1 MIKKQGFT
9 LIELL
14 VVVLII
20 GILSAVALPQYTKA
34 VEKAR
39 AAEAISTLNG
49 LYRQYQLCRLEE
61 TDERDCDESGTF
73 DNYNVPPPGVK
84 LSNDCYKTKDWY
96 YCPPAQ
102 SDIMAIR
109 ISASSSDSSPYRN
122 SPGYLTIWGY
132 GYGSNQDDC
141 LGTISCQAGTDPD
154 FCKNIGFTATKA
166 GCSGRVQP

>member
-1 MIKKQGFT
+1 MKGFT

-39 AAEAISTLNG
+39 VSEAISTLNG

-61 TDERDCDESGTF
+61 ADTRDCDESYSF
-73 DNYNVPPPGVK
+73 DNYNVPPPGTK
-84 LSNDCYKTKDWY
+84 LSGGCYKTKDWY
-96 YCPPAQ
+96 YCPPGQ

-109 ISASSSDSSPYRN
+109 LSPSSSDSSPYSN
-122 SPGYLTIWGY
+122 AKGTLTIWGY
-132 GYGSNQDDC
+132 GWGSSGQDC
-141 LGTISCQAGTDPD
+141 LGTITCGTGTDTD
-154 FCKNIGFTATKA
+154 FCKNLGFTATKS
-166 GCSGRVQP
+166 GCLGKVQP